1 MNESKKLI
9 YVRLVV
15 LLVAMF
21 FIGIFIFVIIK
32 IDVVGHLFNDKKY
45 VRVASSSNLDKYLE
59 DLSSREFKEKIR
71 DKKQIEEK
79 KKEIKNIEE
88 DKSIFKFI
96 DIIKNKRGNNFI
108 DTSSKESKKIDD
120 KEIENYRDKIQNIYN
135 ENYYGKSTWV
145 LIKEEDR
152 DFGYN
157 YYFDDTGKLIYDTVA
172 PDYRIVDKY
181 GREVDDD
188 LEPVIFK
195 IESIATVSNTNIVIV
210 NKGLTSQKTIIT
222 EGVTLKNNDDIYD
235 NKMNRNVIDY
245 IHSSLRFKK
254 TTNGTIHN
262 GSKWKSV
269 SSLRNDG
276 GYVVFNNPK
285 NNFNKIIGEIATQQI
300 KDEENTNLTFL
311 VYDADLYEL
320 YKGYEYML
328 EPLYETKAFNG
339 NEPLD
344 FYFTFFRTVKRLRFQ
359 IESYDNERPITCYF
373 KDLRFGFNKQKFMEE
388 LEDAKE
394 NEEYI
399 KYLKELG
406 IYKSDEEIVNELKLL
421 EEDSQSDYLEY
432 EDFNDID
439 MYDNVDLSNYE
450 RNIDKEQRA
459 IDKRTGPAF
468 DEYLRNLK
476 NFWEIEYGPGYEK

>member
-1 MNESKKLI
+1 MNNSKKLI

-21 FIGIFIFVIIK
+21 FIGLFIFVIIK

-45 VRVASSSNLDKYLE
+45 IRVATSSNLDKYLK

-96 DIIKNKRGNNFI
+96 DIIKNKKGNNLI
-108 DTSSKESKKIDD
+108 DSRIKEGQKIDD
-120 KEIENYRDKIQNIYN
+120 KEIENYRNKIQNIYN
-135 ENYYGKSTWV
+135 ESYYGKNTWV
-145 LIKEEDR
+145 LISEDGR
-152 DFGYN
+152 DYGYN
-157 YYFDDTGKLIYDTVA
+157 YYFDDKGKLIYDTVA

-181 GREVDDD
+181 GREVNDD

-195 IESIATVSNTNIVIV
+195 IESIATLSNTNLVIV
-210 NKGLTSQKTIIT
+210 NKGFTSQKTIIT

-235 NKMNRNVIDY
+235 NKMNRNVLDY
-245 IHSSLRFKK
+245 IYSSLRFKK
-254 TTNGTIHN
+254 TTNGTIYD

-276 GYVVFNNPK
+276 GYVIFNNPN

-300 KDEENTNLTFL
+300 KDEEDTNLTFL

-328 EPLYETKAFNG
+328 EPLYETEAFNG
-339 NEPLD
+339 SEPFD
-344 FYFTFFRTVKRLRFQ
+344 FSFTFFRTVKRLRFQ
-359 IESYDNERPITCYF
+359 IESYDNEKPVTCYF
-373 KDLRFGFNKQKFMEE
+373 KDLRFGFNKQKYKEE
-388 LEDAKE
+388 LEVARE

-406 IYKSDEEIVNELKLL
+406 IYKSDEEILLELKAL

-432 EDFNDID
+432 EDFNDVNLYKEVVLFD
-439 MYDNVDLSNYE
+439 FYRDY
-450 RNIDKEQRA
+450 DKEQKA

-468 DEYLRNLK
+468 DEYLKSLK
-476 NFWEIEYGPGYEK
+476 NFWEIENGPGCEN